1 MTFTSHDIHLPYGAE
16 RADCSRAYRAGPE
29 IARVEG
35 VHAMTDVTG
44 FSLAGHALEMAR
56 GAGLTASIE
65 WNAVPILGGADEL
78 ATAGC
83 VTGGSA
89 RNLASC
95 KEAASRTSRQHPCV
109 CLSNSDTALPQALEL
124 KGSMTEAQRA
134 LLTDPQTSGRTPS
147 ILAQCGPL

>member
-1 MTFTSHDIHLPYGAE
+1 
-16 RADCSRAYRAGPE
+16 
-29 IARVEG
+29 
-35 VHAMTDVTG
+35 MTDVTG

-65 WNAVPILGGADEL
+65 WDAVPILGGAEEL

-89 RNLASC
+89 R
-95 KEAASRTSRQHPCV
+95 
-109 CLSNSDTALPQALEL
+109 SNSDTALPQALEL

-147 ILAQCGPL
+147 VLAQCGPL